1 MLRTNRDKNTIS
13 EVSIMSIKRKLIH
26 DINIKALINRDDR
39 EVNKQIIYEII
50 LEQEEMIKELKDK
63 LDNKE
68 DLIRE
73 IVIDELEKRIGK

>member
-1 MLRTNRDKNTIS
+1 
-13 EVSIMSIKRKLIH
+13 MSIKRKLIH
-26 DINIKALINRDDR
+26 DINIKALINRGIR

-73 IVIDELEKRIGK
+73 IVIDELEKRIEQ

>member
-13 EVSIMSIKRKLIH
+13 EVSTMSVKRKLIH
-26 DINIKALINRDDR
+26 DLNIKALINRGIR
-39 EVNKQIIYEII
+39 EVYIQIIYEII
-50 LEQEEMIKELKDK
+50 LEQEDMIKELQDK

-73 IVIDELEKRIGK
+73 IVIDELEKRIGQ

>member
-1 MLRTNRDKNTIS
+1 
-13 EVSIMSIKRKLIH
+13 MSIKRKLIH